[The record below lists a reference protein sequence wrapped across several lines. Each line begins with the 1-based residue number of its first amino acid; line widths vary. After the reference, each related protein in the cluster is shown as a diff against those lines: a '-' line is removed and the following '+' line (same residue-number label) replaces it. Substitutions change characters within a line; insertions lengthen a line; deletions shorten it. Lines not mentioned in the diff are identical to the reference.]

1 MVGVHA
7 STPATGTITYPTNM
21 TVLWTGSTLVAN
33 PTIGLGTSFD
43 PSTCQAA
50 MYCDLFTLNLNVP
63 QNLATLYPNYF
74 LNVSM
79 SWANPQYDYDLYVY
93 HNGLLVGSGTLSAG
107 TSYEN
112 VYVQRASAGTY
123 QVYADNWEV
132 APNTPYNGNATL
144 ALTPPPYSFPTRNAV
159 SIDDTAGK
167 FAGTPYT
174 FTPDLR
180 LVGAQSPICS
190 SVGICSQDVEP
201 GIKIDQFGT
210 IYAAAIQG
218 SPAGTDFWRST
229 NGGTSFTYLGQPD
242 GAQNPTFGNATFGGV
257 GGGDEDIALGS
268 PFVLVNSNGVTVN
281 STGRVYLS
289 SLFSDGTG
297 VAPPE
302 SITVANSIN
311 QGNSWAVSQ
320 TSVPIDDRQW
330 TVANGPMNYYIS
342 YNDFAA
348 ALGGVTNLVM
358 LQSIDGGLTF
368 TNGAFIGKQL
378 GADIS
383 AFQGPMVITPGGT
396 IYDVYTASATNTIN
410 LVKCASPCSLPAL
423 GSAPASN
430 FPFRVTTAFVGPRN
444 MSTVNVFPQ
453 VAVDKAGNIY
463 IAWSTGRNIYL
474 IGSSDDGNTW
484 TRPVQVNQGPETATA
499 IEPWLQAG
507 DNGHVGL
514 IWYGT
519 NVTANS
525 PDNFTAFANAQWK
538 LFYSL
543 SPNALSSSPTFYQV
557 VASGGTDLPDGVVH
571 HGAICTVGTAC
582 PAGTRNLAEYS
593 SFTFDANGMAN
604 IVFAEDANT
613 PDGLAQTDFTK
624 QTAGPTSFAPSLGR
638 TTGVGNIVP
647 NGDQDHFK
655 FRVDSTQQGITGQ
668 LQYLD
673 SGAQLLFT
681 SNSVTGFTENGNQAT
696 FSGTGVLNNGIL
708 QTTVGFTVSVT
719 GNHNTGPDN
728 DRFSIQLT
736 NGYSASGIVE
746 SGNIKVLSASQT

>member
-1 MVGVHA
+1 
-7 STPATGTITYPTNM
+7 
-21 TVLWTGSTLVAN
+21 
-33 PTIGLGTSFD
+33 
-43 PSTCQAA
+43 
-50 MYCDLFTLNLNVP
+50 MYCDLFTLNLNIP
-63 QNLATLYPNYF
+63 TTLAGSYPNYF

-79 SWANPQYDYDLYVY
+79 SWANVQYDYDLYVY
-93 HNGLLVGSGTLSAG
+93 YNGNLVGSGTLGAG
-107 TSYEN
+107 TNYEN
-112 VYVQRASAGTY
+112 VYVQHAAPGTY
-123 QVYADNWEV
+123 SVYADNWEV
-132 APNTPYNGNATL
+132 PPNTPYNGIATL
-144 ALTPPPYSFPTRNAV
+144 TLTTPPYSFPTRGAV

-167 FAGTPYT
+167 FAGTPYV

-180 LVGAQSPICS
+180 LVGAMSGGCDAAGLCAQN
-190 SVGICSQDVEP
+190 VEP

-218 SPAGTDFWRST
+218 TPAGTDFWRSA
-229 NGGTSFTYLGQPD
+229 NGGQSFTYLGQPD
-242 GAQNPTFGNATFGGV
+242 GAQNPTFGQATFGGL

-289 SLFSDGTG
+289 SLFADGTG
-297 VAPPE
+297 VTPPE
-302 SITVANSIN
+302 SITVANSID
-311 QGNSWAVSQ
+311 QGSHWLTSQ

-330 TVANGPMNYYIS
+330 TAANGTLNYYIS

-358 LQSIDGGLTF
+358 LQSTNGGLTF
-368 TNGAFIGKQL
+368 TNGAFIGKPL

-383 AFQGPMVITPGGT
+383 AFQGPIVITPSGT

-410 LVKCASPCSLPAL
+410 LVKCASPCTLPAL
-423 GSAPASN
+423 PLYAGGN
-430 FPFRVTTAFVGPRN
+430 VPFRVTPAFVGPRN

-463 IAWSTGRNIYL
+463 VAWSTGRNIYL
-474 IGSSDDGNTW
+474 ISSSDDGHTW
-484 TRPVQVNQGPETATA
+484 TLPVQVNQGPETATA
-499 IEPWLQAG
+499 LEPWLQAG

-525 PDNFTAFANAQWK
+525 PDNFTAFANASWK
-538 LFYSL
+538 VFYAL
-543 SPNALSSSPTFYQV
+543 TPNALSSTPTFYQV

-582 PAGTRNLAEYS
+582 PSGTRNLAEYS

-604 IVFAEDANT
+604 IVFAEDANS
-613 PDGLAQTDFTK
+613 PDGFAMTDFTK
-624 QTAGPTSFAPSLGR
+624 QTMGPTSFSTSLGR
-638 TTGVGNIVP
+638 TSGVGNIVP
-647 NGDQDHFK
+647 NGDNDHFK
-655 FRVDSTQQGITGQ
+655 FRVDSTSKGITGQ

-681 SNSVTGFTENGNQAT
+681 SSSITGFSESGNQAS
-696 FSGTGVLNNGIL
+696 FSGIGVLNNGVTQL
-708 QTTVGFTVSVT
+708 TVGFTVSVT

-728 DRFSIQLT
+728 DTFSISLT
-736 NGYSASGIVE
+736 NGYSASGTLE
-746 SGNIKVLSASQT
+746 AGNIKVLSASQT